1 MKEPDEEVRDPN
13 STASSPKAPGTAK
26 ATMSIAP
33 TEASIASR
41 TPPSSTSVALVSQ
54 AYPTQAH
61 QSADRTS
68 IPRRTPPQV
77 GSSASPLV
85 TWVIAKTKTR
95 SKKSSSGVT

>member
-1 MKEPDEEVRDPN
+1 MKEPDDEVRDPEQHGVV
-13 STASSPKAPGTAK
+13 AEGAGTAK

-68 IPRRTPPQV
+68 IPRRTRPRSGRPP
-77 GSSASPLV
+77 A
-85 TWVIAKTKTR
+85 R
-95 SKKSSSGVT
+95 S